1 MSERYGN
8 IEYIMPASVAE
19 YYLKIRKGEEKNLP
33 KETYLIKVVNEEF
46 GLMYECTKVTIS

>member
-1 MSERYGN
+1 MFEKYGN
-8 IEYIMPASVAE
+8 IEYIMPATVAE